1 MGCLL
6 DQWVSSEARASTF
19 IGFCGFYQDVIV
31 GLLLANSPT
40 LSGPATICQCGV
52 ETRGNGRF
60 SKVASQP
67 ACKPANAT
75 RIDVATLTRA
85 WIFRRL
91 ATAATRKLTQCYV
104 SYLFAHLPDLNQR
117 GVVVRRG
124 LESQTGDGSRG
135 QRTDACVFDF
145 V

>member
-85 WIFRRL
+85 WIYRR
-91 ATAATRKLTQCYV
+91 AAIEDALRRVVKVDTGRIDELWNAGEEG
-104 SYLFAHLPDLNQR
+104 LDLNFKAQA
-117 GVVVRRG
+117 
-124 LESQTGDGSRG
+124 QKDW
-135 QRTDACVFDF
+135 
-145 V
+145 

>member
-1 MGCLL
+1 MIL
-6 DQWVSSEARASTF
+6 DGNSQLGENAFIQFLSELELTA
-19 IGFCGFYQDVIV
+19 
-31 GLLLANSPT
+31 L
-40 LSGPATICQCGV
+40 
-52 ETRGNGRF
+52 
-60 SKVASQP
+60 
-67 ACKPANAT
+67 